1 MNVIFGPKKAD
12 HWKYYKEYFDFKGN
26 FPFESGNI
34 KGSMKCTCSESDKV
48 KTPSNL
54 QDLQVSVKK
63 DMKRT
68 NHDIGVSDNL
78 RLTQEIKIISC
89 TKRF

>member
-54 QDLQVSVKK
+54 QDLQVSV
-63 DMKRT
+63 
-68 NHDIGVSDNL
+68 NL